1 MPQAGT
7 APSPELYGVALYG
20 VALYGVALDDGLGD
34 TVGTGAL
41 SLA

>member
-20 VALYGVALDDGLGD
+20 VALDDGLGD
-34 TVGTGAL
+34 ILGTGAL